1 MTVHHI
7 ADYMTPGERHDA
19 FMRLHPIVSDDLPCD
34 VEPTENNLRPDGT
47 MIVVTGVLETL
58 GKEPA

>member
-7 ADYMTPGERHDA
+7 ADYLTQAESEQLES
-19 FMRLHPIVSDDLPCD
+19 RLWAQHIDLPCD
-34 VEPTENNLRPDGT
+34 VEPIENNLRPDGT
-47 MIVVTGVLETL
+47 EIMSTLETK